1 MFIIEGLGLIIEGL
15 ATNAQAFISKIN
27 PTVILYNTLYNT
39 MHNTMHIILLRCKA
53 NNELLMDYFKKF
65 Y

>member
-15 ATNAQAFISKIN
+15 ATNAQAFVLKIN

-39 MHNTMHIILLRCKA
+39 MHIILLRCKA
-53 NNELLMDYFKKF
+53 NNEVLMDYLKKF